1 MSDPQV
7 CQCGQNQTSAASRA
21 AASERRRARARRSG
35 GRDRRSQVR
44 VFAGSWP
51 LRKKRLTLTGRMPP
65 RSSGAQELGAQL
77 QEQVESLRSS
87 SRAAASRAERSL
99 RAELA
104 EARAEAALLRHE
116 LLQAEEAHAA
126 AVEAGRVR
134 RTASRVVEN
143 WRRHAALE
151 RSHGGVAAQLR
162 RRMREA
168 DEQEAAR
175 LQQAALMRREL
186 AQAEEAIAERD
197 DARSQLRE
205 ATAERDDARAQLRE
219 LLEHVRRADERADGD
234 AAAIA
239 RLAELASS
247 SQQALL
253 ESLNEI
259 VELKR
264 STPRRR
270 GRRRPDDDDGDG
282 GGGGGDS
289 GVPRT
294 SLEGIGGSG
303 GGDEKVCVVAW
314 ASTADGVDS
323 HGGKWIWRHE
333 RAADQLPRVA
343 DGVVDETAV
352 DRTTRGAADISRS
365 RETPGLQ
372 RRRAQNPR
380 VANGAAQ
387 RERRTRRVLAG
398 ERRVR
403 RAARVAAAAA
413 RRRVRRLVR
422 PDRRA
427 VCGRAGAAHRR
438 SRLGGG
444 ARADGRRG
452 GRGFSLRRRARLR
465 QLLHPRRRI
474 VSRPIRIPTSNLSPG
489 REPSSKTEAPSR
501 RAAASR
507 RGAGGADGRRK

>member
-1 MSDPQV
+1 
-7 CQCGQNQTSAASRA
+7 
-21 AASERRRARARRSG
+21 
-35 GRDRRSQVR
+35 
-44 VFAGSWP
+44 
-51 LRKKRLTLTGRMPP
+51 MPP
-65 RSSGAQELGAQL
+65 RSSGAQVLGAQL
-77 QEQVESLRSS
+77 QEQVESLRSTS
-87 SRAAASRAERSL
+87 SAAASRAERSL

-126 AVEAGRVR
+126 A
-134 RTASRVVEN
+134 
-143 WRRHAALE
+143 AA
-151 RSHGGVAAQLR
+151 V
-162 RRMREA
+162 
-168 DEQEAAR
+168 
-175 LQQAALMRREL
+175 
-186 AQAEEAIAERD
+186 
-197 DARSQLRE
+197 
-205 ATAERDDARAQLRE
+205 
-219 LLEHVRRADERADGD
+219 
-234 AAAIA
+234 
-239 RLAELASS
+239 
-247 SQQALL
+247 
-253 ESLNEI
+253 
-259 VELKR
+259 
-264 STPRRR
+264 
-270 GRRRPDDDDGDG
+270 
-282 GGGGGDS
+282 
-289 GVPRT
+289 
-294 SLEGIGGSG
+294 
-303 GGDEKVCVVAW
+303 
-314 ASTADGVDS
+314 ADGVDS

-352 DRTTRGAADISRS
+352 DRTPRGAGDISRS

-413 RRRVRRLVR
+413 RRRVRRLMR
-422 PDRRA
+422 SDRRA
-427 VCGRAGAAHRR
+427 VCGRTGAAHRR
-438 SRLGGG
+438 SCLGGG

-474 VSRPIRIPTSNLSPG
+474 VSIDRPIRIPTANPSPRRPV

-507 RGAGGADGRRK
+507 RGAGGADGPQT

>member
-1 MSDPQV
+1 
-7 CQCGQNQTSAASRA
+7 
-21 AASERRRARARRSG
+21 
-35 GRDRRSQVR
+35 
-44 VFAGSWP
+44 
-51 LRKKRLTLTGRMPP
+51 MPP

-87 SRAAASRAERSL
+87 SSAAASRAERSL

-104 EARAEAALLRHE
+104 EARAEAALLRQE
-116 LLQAEEAHAA
+116 LIAAEDAHAA

-270 GRRRPDDDDGDG
+270 GRRRPDDDDG

-289 GVPRT
+289 GVPST

-303 GGDEKVCVVAW
+303 GGDEKVCVVL
-314 ASTADGVDS
+314 ASTGTSA
-323 HGGKWIWRHE
+323 
-333 RAADQLPRVA
+333 
-343 DGVVDETAV
+343 
-352 DRTTRGAADISRS
+352 
-365 RETPGLQ
+365 PGSC
-372 RRRAQNPR
+372 
-380 VANGAAQ
+380 
-387 RERRTRRVLAG
+387 LA
-398 ERRVR
+398 
-403 RAARVAAAAA
+403 
-413 RRRVRRLVR
+413 
-422 PDRRA
+422 
-427 VCGRAGAAHRR
+427 
-438 SRLGGG
+438 S
-444 ARADGRRG
+444 
-452 GRGFSLRRRARLR
+452 
-465 QLLHPRRRI
+465 
-474 VSRPIRIPTSNLSPG
+474 PTES
-489 REPSSKTEAPSR
+489 PSR
-501 RAAASR
+501 RAPVPPISLDHERPGYSDAALRILASPTER
-507 RGAGGADGRRK
+507 RSASAGPGECSPVSAECAAPHASPPPPPGAVCDASCDPIDAQCVDALARRTAVPVSEAARVRMGGAAVAVSPSVGGRVCGNFFTRDVG

>member
-1 MSDPQV
+1 
-7 CQCGQNQTSAASRA
+7 
-21 AASERRRARARRSG
+21 
-35 GRDRRSQVR
+35 
-44 VFAGSWP
+44 
-51 LRKKRLTLTGRMPP
+51 MPP

-87 SRAAASRAERSL
+87 SSAAASRAERSL

-282 GGGGGDS
+282 GGGGGGDS

-303 GGDEKVCVVAW
+303 GGDEKVCVVL
-314 ASTADGVDS
+314 ASTGTSAPGSCLASPTESTRTVGS
-323 HGGKWIWRHE
+323 GFGGTSVPPISCLVSPTESSTRPQWTAPPAVPPISLDHE
-333 RAADQLPRVA
+333 RRPGYSDAALRILASPTERRSASAGPGECSPVSAECAAPHASPPPPPGAVCDASCDPIDAQC
-343 DGVVDETAV
+343 VDALARRTAV
-352 DRTTRGAADISRS
+352 PVS
-365 RETPGLQ
+365 E
-372 RRRAQNPR
+372 
-380 VANGAAQ
+380 
-387 RERRTRRVLAG
+387 
-398 ERRVR
+398 
-403 RAARVAAAAA
+403 AARVRMGGAAVAVSPSVGG
-413 RRRVRRLVR
+413 R
-422 PDRRA
+422 
-427 VCGRAGAAHRR
+427 VCGNFFTRDVG
-438 SRLGGG
+438 
-444 ARADGRRG
+444 
-452 GRGFSLRRRARLR
+452 
-465 QLLHPRRRI
+465 
-474 VSRPIRIPTSNLSPG
+474 
-489 REPSSKTEAPSR
+489 
-501 RAAASR
+501 
-507 RGAGGADGRRK
+507 